1 MKESR
6 EVHALVVKHVM
17 KVEEE
22 GKREVPEEA
31 KEVLEEFKEVVLD
44 DLPNGLPPLRDI
56 QHHIDLVPGVS
67 LPNLPHNR
75 MNPKETKILQEKV

>member
-22 GKREVPEEA
+22 GEREVPEGV
-31 KEVLEEFKEVVLD
+31 KEVIEEFKEVVPN
-44 DLPNGLPPLRDI
+44 DLPKGLPPLRDI
-56 QHHIDLVPGVS
+56 QHQIDLVPGAS
-67 LPNLPHNR
+67 LPNLPHYR
-75 MNPKETKILQEKV
+75 MSPKEIEIL